1 MITLNV
7 IFALSNA
14 EFDYGGGL
22 ETDKKWLRN
31 MWTAP
36 NYCIIVLNY
45 CKTYSKLTILNY
57 GTNPKTMYGHQ
68 LPDTSVFHLRFFG
81 FDWGKVF

>member
-1 MITLNV
+1 MNCYLSYTYSQITTILNKGSFTYYVITKGEGVSEWLRLNV

-14 EFDYGGGL
+14 EFDYGGL

-36 NYCIIVLNY
+36 NEYYNY
-45 CKTYSKLTILNY
+45 SI
-57 GTNPKTMYGHQ
+57 
-68 LPDTSVFHLRFFG
+68 
-81 FDWGKVF
+81 